1 MGVLTIGRSAAM
13 YSRVLVGL
21 MKRVAPKNT
30 VMMLQG
36 DPGIAMYIIRRG
48 KVQLSRCEQHGKE
61 TVLGVLTEGDCF
73 GERALL
79 RTKPYSET
87 ALALTEC
94 EVSVLR
100 REHLA
105 FAMSM
110 DPSFR
115 RTIETYLS
123 SEEPEEI
130 TYKQFE

>member
-1 MGVLTIGRSAAM
+1 
-13 YSRVLVGL
+13 
-21 MKRVAPKNT
+21 
-30 VMMLQG
+30 
-36 DPGIAMYIIRRG
+36 
-48 KVQLSRCEQHGKE
+48 VQLSRCEQHGKE

-79 RTKPYSET
+79 SSKPFSET

-115 RTIETYLS
+115 RMIETYLR
-123 SEEPEEI
+123 SEEPEDMD
-130 TYKQFE
+130 QF